1 MLPSRFLIL
10 SSLGILLF
18 AHANVIA
25 QTKGSTEKKIYCWD
39 EGGRKVC
46 GDALPASA
54 VDSARS
60 EINIKSGLTTKQVGR
75 ALTEEERSQAM
86 LAAEQARKQ
95 AEAEAMQY
103 RRDLSMVEAYM
114 TEADLR
120 RAYGERTSLLDEA
133 IKTSRLSIS
142 NLRLSSLSLLRQ
154 ASDQEIAGAPVT
166 KRLTDSIRE
175 QHAELL
181 RQETILQSQ
190 NADRQLLE
198 RELEDAVQRYRT
210 MRGGSEPATTTPA
223 SSP

>member
-1 MLPSRFLIL
+1 MLPSRFFIL
-10 SSLGILLF
+10 SSLGLLLLP
-18 AHANVIA
+18 HMNVLA

-39 EGGRKVC
+39 EGGKKVC

-60 EINIKSGLTTKQVGR
+60 EINIKSGLTTNRISR
-75 ALTEEERSQAM
+75 ALTDEERSQAM
-86 LAAEQARKQ
+86 QAAELARKQ

-181 RQETILQSQ
+181 RQEVILENQQ
-190 NADRQLLE
+190 TDRQLLE
-198 RELEDAVQRYRT
+198 RELEDALQRYRK
-210 MRGGSEPATTTPA
+210 MRGEENPPPSAPTPA
-223 SSP
+223 P